1 MNRKGLLVGSG
12 IVIEIAGLVLLG
24 NGLATGSM
32 SVLGIVFLVM
42 GLVTVVVGMAG
53 KTKRNEHE
61 SG

>member
-1 MNRKGLLVGSG
+1 LGSG